1 MQGRLGR
8 FLAARPLVFKV
19 NDEFVTLSE
28 MCKSNLP
35 RPRPVSVR
43 NQASTVAFILLAW
56 RRVFAIVWVIAQCEW
71 SAVVWAI
78 IVCSTAYG
86 GHSGLL

>member
-19 NDEFVTLSE
+19 NNHFVTLSE

-35 RPRPVSVR
+35 RPRPISVQS
-43 NQASTVAFILLAW
+43 QASTVAFTLLALKG
-56 RRVFAIVWVIAQCEW
+56 AE
-71 SAVVWAI
+71 
-78 IVCSTAYG
+78 
-86 GHSGLL
+86 